1 VLQTLRHG
9 LLAVILLTLSA
20 CATGEAKSTC
30 QGFADRKLGVTGQE
44 YRPCAGEILAA
55 LDGMRPPLRAMVAG
69 KATDAERTAARTE
82 YRRLKALIR
91 QTGLEK
97 DYQSLQPGTVIT
109 KWPDDAVGGFNSAA
123 FKAMVQ
129 YMAVL
134 AHPNADNFG
143 QGLRAHDDARRFYAA
158 IR

>member
-1 VLQTLRHG
+1 MLQTLRHG
-9 LLAVILLTLSA
+9 LLAVLLLTPAA

-44 YRPCAGEILAA
+44 YRPCAGEILGA

-82 YRRLKALIR
+82 YRRLRALFR
-91 QTGLEK
+91 QTGLQA
-97 DYQSLQPGTVIT
+97 DYTSMEPGTVIT
-109 KWPDDAVGGFNSAA
+109 KWPDNAVSGFNSAA

-134 AHPNADNFG
+134 AHPNADNFA
-143 QGLRAHDDARRFYAA
+143 QGLRAHDDARRYYAA